1 MKKLFNL
8 KMAKGGSMM
17 EHLNKFNT
25 TVNQLISMEI
35 KIDDDVCAL
44 ILLT

>member
-8 KMAKGGSMM
+8 KMAKGGSVV

-25 TVNQLISMEI
+25 IVNQLVPMEI
-35 KIDDDVCAL
+35 KFDDEVCAL
-44 ILLT
+44 ILLG